1 MIGERDLD
9 FIIDSVQCDYLEDD
23 DDVQGS
29 WKIARDPEVPS
40 IICILYQPYDDR
52 SQDTYYPPKATRY
65 RLTLLNEVEGDNA
78 ENMYEKWQER
88 R

>member
-9 FIIDSVQCDYLEDD
+9 FIIDSVQYDYLEDD
-23 DDVQGS
+23 DDVQGN
-29 WKIARDPEVPS
+29 WKIIRDLGTPS
-40 IICILYQPYDDR
+40 LIYVLYQPYEDG
-52 SQDTYYPPKATRY
+52 SQDTHYPPKATRY
-65 RLTLLNEVEGDNA
+65 RLTLLDEIEGDDA

>member
-9 FIIDSVQCDYLEDD
+9 FIIDSVQCDFLEDDD

-29 WKIARDPEVPS
+29 WTIRRDSNAPS
-40 IICILYQPYDDR
+40 IICVFYRPYEDG

-65 RLTLLNEVEGDNA
+65 RLTLLDVVEGDDA
-78 ENMYEKWQER
+78 EREFKTWA
-88 R
+88 